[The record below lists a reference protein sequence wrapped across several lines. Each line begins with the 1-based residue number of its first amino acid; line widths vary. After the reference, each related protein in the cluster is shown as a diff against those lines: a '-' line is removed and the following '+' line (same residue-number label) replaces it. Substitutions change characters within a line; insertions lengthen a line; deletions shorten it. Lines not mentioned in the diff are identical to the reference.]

1 MRFLIASLALAAVA
15 LAGLSGCG
23 KDEKEDLAR
32 RIVYHPGGGKDIRLE
47 WTIKKLP
54 GGDTAL
60 HGVMKEYYPG
70 GANRKS
76 LVYVDGLKDGSAQ
89 AWWEH
94 GGQQWQKSYEKGK
107 KAKTWRLFYTD
118 GNPWMVLPFDKEGN
132 LDGTVQRWDRA
143 DPAQPKE
150 AVYSKGNCTSGD
162 CDILALPQ
170 ATDVMPPATK
180 LMVNRDRE
188 ILADFLD

>member
-1 MRFLIASLALAAVA
+1 MRFLIASVAIAAFA

-54 GGDTAL
+54 AGDTAL

-70 GANRKS
+70 GANKKS
-76 LVYVDGLKDGSAQ
+76 VVYVDGLKDGSAQ
-89 AWWEH
+89 AWWDH
-94 GGQQWQKSYEKGK
+94 GGQQWQKSYLKGK
-107 KAKTWRLFYTD
+107 KANTWRLFFTD
-118 GNPWMVLPFDKEGN
+118 GNPWMVLPYDKEGN
-132 LDGTVQRWDRA
+132 LEGTVQRWDRA

-150 AVYSKGNCTSGD
+150 AVYTKGNCASGD
-162 CDILALPQ
+162 CNILALPEV
-170 ATDVMPPATK
+170 TDDMPPAHK
-180 LMVNRDRE
+180 LMVNRDRD